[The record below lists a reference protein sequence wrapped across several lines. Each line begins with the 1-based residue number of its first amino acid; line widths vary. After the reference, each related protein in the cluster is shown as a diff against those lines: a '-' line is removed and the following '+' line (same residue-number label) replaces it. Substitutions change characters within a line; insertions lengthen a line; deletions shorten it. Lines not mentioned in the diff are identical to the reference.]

1 MTPEPIFADH
11 PKPGWYKM
19 RYDRNG
25 KWLPVAIWMQDGEL
39 VARVGAERAEPS
51 KIWTWCA
58 DKPVSKESAKFAFAN
73 GYWPDEPVP
82 VSMSNLP
89 ADPFDALLIVIEQQ
103 RARAEEWLAKRP
115 TILQQADANLAVNMQ
130 KELLRLNKEADALH
144 KAEKAPALEKA
155 RAIDD
160 KFRFR
165 AEVADVADKL
175 RKVFGKFMAE
185 EEARQKAASAAKWK
199 EEQARVAAEQARLQA
214 EREAKLIHD
223 PIAALTE
230 DPPVM
235 PQLPLGPE
243 PVRVQAGGG
252 VGRRAGLRDSWVG
265 VIEDYPKTMAY
276 FSAHP
281 DVRALIDKLVKHEV
295 RDTKGAR
302 PIPGVK
308 INHERIPI

>member
-1 MTPEPIFADH
+1 
-11 PKPGWYKM
+11 
-19 RYDRNG
+19 
-25 KWLPVAIWMQDGEL
+25 
-39 VARVGAERAEPS
+39 
-51 KIWTWCA
+51 
-58 DKPVSKESAKFAFAN
+58 
-73 GYWPDEPVP
+73 
-82 VSMSNLP
+82 
-89 ADPFDALLIVIEQQ
+89 LLIVIEQQ

-175 RKVFGKFMAE
+175 RKVFGRFMAD
-185 EEARQKAASAAKWK
+185 EEARQKAASVAKWK

-214 EREAKLIHD
+214 EREEKLRTD
-223 PIAALTE
+223 PVAALTE

-252 VGRRAGLRDSWVG
+252 VGRRAGLRDSWTG
-265 VIEDYPKTMAY
+265 VIEDYPAALAY
-276 FSAHP
+276 FADHP
-281 DVRALIDKLVKHEV
+281 DVKSVVQKLVTHVV
-295 RDTKGAR
+295 RDAKGA
-302 PIPGVK
+302 IKLPGVK